1 MWRLW
6 DLFKLFAIYDRVRDV
21 FIQKKV
27 DKWGSIF
34 GFVKF
39 KEVLDVE
46 DTEAKLAEVRLGRL
60 LELGRRRGSSSF
72 QRSRSWSPGHP
83 NWLQGRE
90 MFGFN

>member
-1 MWRLW
+1 
-6 DLFKLFAIYDRVRDV
+6 
-21 FIQKKV
+21 V

-72 QRSRSWSPGHP
+72 QRSRS
-83 NWLQGRE
+83 
-90 MFGFN
+90 